1 MLSPPPSHPP
11 HKAEVGRAWQLVAA
25 VAINKDRAPGWT
37 GCSAPGMRVC
47 GSECLQWEE
56 AMRTELQLESRS
68 SDSEREVGAYS
79 NPFNS
84 PFDQAIA
91 FWGVGGVF
99 RSQIKVTYN
108 SNDFYLVI

>member
-1 MLSPPPSHPP
+1 MNAEFTPSQPPQ
-11 HKAEVGRAWQLVAA
+11 KAEVGRAWQLVAA
-25 VAINKDRAPGWT
+25 VEINKDR
-37 GCSAPGMRVC
+37 APGMRVC

-84 PFDQAIA
+84 PFD
-91 FWGVGGVF
+91 
-99 RSQIKVTYN
+99 
-108 SNDFYLVI
+108 